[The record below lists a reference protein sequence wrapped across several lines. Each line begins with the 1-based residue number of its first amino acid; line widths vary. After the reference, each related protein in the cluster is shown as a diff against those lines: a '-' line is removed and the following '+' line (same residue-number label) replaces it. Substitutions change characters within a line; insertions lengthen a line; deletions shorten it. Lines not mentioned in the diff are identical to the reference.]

1 MRCRRRRGSRI
12 SRRGCKAATVSS
24 RSLRSRSRS
33 SRARTMCWASSAAS
47 RSTRPGCRTEKRR
60 NAGRPEAIATA
71 RSRAGKLL
79 HFTWARRCRRR
90 PRPRG
95 PRQVSECPRPIRQAV
110 CGPDWADPHR
120 LRLAPAATSRGFPAS
135 SRARRTGITRICLCF
150 GGPPCLRGGMV
161 SRAQEGGGRAEVPRN
176 FVSLLDDLLDD
187 CRSLGYFLRCSTAT
201 LAGNV
206 VGVP

>member
-1 MRCRRRRGSRI
+1 MQCRCATGSRI
-12 SRRGCKAATVSS
+12 SRRGRKAATASS

-33 SRARTMCWASSAAS
+33 SRARTMCSASSAAS

-95 PRQVSECPRPIRQAV
+95 PRQVSECPRPIRQAE
-110 CGPDWADPHR
+110 CGPDWADPCAWP
-120 LRLAPAATSRGFPAS
+120 LRQRPEAFPL
-135 SRARRTGITRICLCF
+135 RPARRTEITRICPCF
-150 GGPPCLRGGMV
+150 GTPPCLRWGMV
-161 SRAQEGGGRAEVPRN
+161 SRAQGRWGR
-176 FVSLLDDLLDD
+176 
-187 CRSLGYFLRCSTAT
+187 RSPPSSCFA
-201 LAGNV
+201 AG
-206 VGVP
+206 